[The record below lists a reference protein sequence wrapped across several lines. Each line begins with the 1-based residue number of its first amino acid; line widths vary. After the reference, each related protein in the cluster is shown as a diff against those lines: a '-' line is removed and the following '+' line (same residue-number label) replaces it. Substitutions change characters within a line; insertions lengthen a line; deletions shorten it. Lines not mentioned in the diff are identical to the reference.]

1 MKIGINGYEA
11 VVPRFGLHKQTGLP
25 NRVGS
30 SEYCFNLLVNLNK
43 IDRKNEYFVYLPV
56 NPTTDMPAE
65 SENWH
70 YKIVKKRSIWT
81 LFDLSIWFLKQ
92 KLFKNRHSE
101 LDSESYEI
109 PKQVRDDIEKKEKL
123 DIFFSPTHYLPI
135 YSPFLS
141 AISIMDLSY
150 IHFPQLFK
158 KRDLYQLKFWTKL
171 SVRKAKIIFTISN
184 ASKSDIIKIY
194 GVPKKKVAV
203 TYPGIK
209 EENIKHEALSM
220 KDVKDKYGI
229 EGEYILFVGTLQPRK
244 NIKKLIEAFSK
255 LSTFN
260 SQLSTLN
267 LVVVGKKGWMYEEI
281 LGAPKKFGIEDKVKF
296 LDFVTDEELQ
306 ALYKNAL
313 CFILP
318 SLYEGFGLPVLEAM
332 QNGCPVITSNI
343 SSLPEAGGDAA
354 LYVDPQDVNDIADKI
369 QKVISNQKLR
379 DDMME
384 KGYKQVKKFSWEKT
398 ARETL
403 KALEEVG
410 SAK

>member
-1 MKIGINGYEA
+1 
-11 VVPRFGLHKQTGLP
+11 
-25 NRVGS
+25 
-30 SEYCFNLLVNLNK
+30 
-43 IDRKNEYFVYLPV
+43 
-56 NPTTDMPAE
+56 
-65 SENWH
+65 
-70 YKIVKKRSIWT
+70 
-81 LFDLSIWFLKQ
+81 
-92 KLFKNRHSE
+92 
-101 LDSESYEI
+101 
-109 PKQVRDDIEKKEKL
+109 
-123 DIFFSPTHYLPI
+123 
-135 YSPFLS
+135 
-141 AISIMDLSY
+141 MDLSY

-158 KRDLYQLKFWTKL
+158 KKDLYQLKLWTKL
-171 SVRKAKIIFTISN
+171 SVKKAKKVFTISK
-184 ASKSDIIKIY
+184 ASKSDIIKVY
-194 GVPKKKVAV
+194 GVPESKVIV

-209 EENIKHEALSM
+209 GKSTMQNSKLL
-220 KDVKDKYGI
+220 KDKYGI

>member
-1 MKIGINGYEA
+1 MVQDGK
-11 VVPRFGLHKQTGLP
+11 L
-25 NRVGS
+25 
-30 SEYCFNLLVNLNK
+30 
-43 IDRKNEYFVYLPV
+43 
-56 NPTTDMPAE
+56 
-65 SENWH
+65 SENI
-70 YKIVKKRSIWT
+70 YLR
-81 LFDLSIWFLKQ
+81 
-92 KLFKNRHSE
+92 RHSREGGNPHHAE
-101 LDSESYEI
+101 LVSASYEI

>member
-1 MKIGINGYEA
+1 
-11 VVPRFGLHKQTGLP
+11 
-25 NRVGS
+25 
-30 SEYCFNLLVNLNK
+30 
-43 IDRKNEYFVYLPV
+43 
-56 NPTTDMPAE
+56 
-65 SENWH
+65 
-70 YKIVKKRSIWT
+70 
-81 LFDLSIWFLKQ
+81 
-92 KLFKNRHSE
+92 
-101 LDSESYEI
+101 
-109 PKQVRDDIEKKEKL
+109 
-123 DIFFSPTHYLPI
+123 
-135 YSPFLS
+135 
-141 AISIMDLSY
+141 
-150 IHFPQLFK
+150 
-158 KRDLYQLKFWTKL
+158 
-171 SVRKAKIIFTISN
+171 
-184 ASKSDIIKIY
+184 
-194 GVPKKKVAV
+194 
-203 TYPGIK
+203 
-209 EENIKHEALSM
+209 
-220 KDVKDKYGI
+220 
-229 EGEYILFVGTLQPRK
+229 
-244 NIKKLIEAFSK
+244 
-255 LSTFN
+255 
-260 SQLSTLN
+260 
-267 LVVVGKKGWMYEEI
+267 MYEEI